1 MTIQRIRKNMK
12 RYLLIVTMIVLSNT
26 ANAEDC
32 STYPLTDGLSV
43 EATSSGGT
51 KFMSTAT
58 ATVLIDDTD
67 EVIDALREAELYAKA
82 NISNFL
88 NETIQNDQSLTKAVN
103 TSVKIVG
110 DQKEITKEMVKTQL
124 VSIRN
129 SSQSLLKGVLKLGEC
144 YTKGEF
150 VRVTVGLKP
159 ETIAMA
165 AMTEESINQASTV
178 SSASETASNASDV
191 NSSSTGNLNQTKS
204 FSNSSNLSD
213 F

>member
-1 MTIQRIRKNMK
+1 
-12 RYLLIVTMIVLSNT
+12 
-26 ANAEDC
+26 
-32 STYPLTDGLSV
+32 
-43 EATSSGGT
+43 
-51 KFMSTAT
+51 
-58 ATVLIDDTD
+58 
-67 EVIDALREAELYAKA
+67 
-82 NISNFL
+82 
-88 NETIQNDQSLTKAVN
+88 
-103 TSVKIVG
+103 
-110 DQKEITKEMVKTQL
+110 MVKTQL

>member
-1 MTIQRIRKNMK
+1 MTIQRIRKKMK

>member
-1 MTIQRIRKNMK
+1 
-12 RYLLIVTMIVLSNT
+12 MIVLSNT

-58 ATVLIDDTD
+58 ATVLIDDTG

-103 TSVKIVG
+103 TTVKILG

-165 AMTEESINQASTV
+165 AMTEASINQASSV
-178 SSASETASNASDV
+178 SSASEAASNASDV
-191 NSSSTGNLNQTKS
+191 NSSSTGNLNQTQS

>member
-1 MTIQRIRKNMK
+1 MK

>member
-1 MTIQRIRKNMK
+1 MK

-88 NETIQNDQSLTKAVN
+88 NETIQN
-103 TSVKIVG
+103 
-110 DQKEITKEMVKTQL
+110 
-124 VSIRN
+124 SI
-129 SSQSLLKGVLKLGEC
+129 SLLKGNNQNNTATFDVALC
-144 YTKGEF
+144 
-150 VRVTVGLKP
+150 P
-159 ETIAMA
+159 ER
-165 AMTEESINQASTV
+165 N
-178 SSASETASNASDV
+178 
-191 NSSSTGNLNQTKS
+191 
-204 FSNSSNLSD
+204 
-213 F
+213 

>member
-1 MTIQRIRKNMK
+1 MK

-26 ANAEDC
+26 ANAENC

>member
-1 MTIQRIRKNMK
+1 
-12 RYLLIVTMIVLSNT
+12 MIVLSNT

>member
-1 MTIQRIRKNMK
+1 MK
-12 RYLLIVTMIVLSNT
+12 RFLLIVTMIVLSNT

-58 ATVLIDDTD
+58 ATVLIDDTG

-103 TSVKIVG
+103 TTVKILG

-165 AMTEESINQASTV
+165 AMTEASINQASSV
-178 SSASETASNASDV
+178 SSASEAASNASDV
-191 NSSSTGNLNQTKS
+191 NSSSTGNLNQTQS